1 MKEYGII
8 LDLDGTLWDSSY
20 QVMEAWNERLSMIPY
35 DKHRMTHPFMCSLMG
50 KPMDEIAYAFFPD
63 EPKETALHL
72 LDLCMD
78 HENGY
83 IREHGGKLYDKVLET
98 LAELNER
105 YGVYIVSN
113 CQDGY
118 IQAFLEY
125 FDAGRY
131 ISDFESFGV
140 TGLQKEDNIKLI
152 MERNG
157 LKGALYAGDTA
168 GDMNSTLL
176 AGIPFVWASY
186 GFGEVDT
193 DKCSA
198 VIGSFDELPAAADR
212 IFGNAVNC

>member
-63 EPKETALHL
+63 EPKEEALRL

-78 HENGY
+78 YENEY
-83 IREHGGKLYDKVLET
+83 ISKHGGKLYDRVLET
-98 LAELNER
+98 LSALSEKYSLI
-105 YGVYIVSN
+105 IVSN

-118 IQAFLEY
+118 IQAFLKY
-125 FDAGRY
+125 FDAERY

-140 TGLQKEDNIKLI
+140 TGLQKEDNIKLV
-152 MERNG
+152 MNRNG
-157 LKGALYAGDTA
+157 LKGALYAGDTIS
-168 GDMNSTLL
+168 DMRSTLL

-186 GFGEVDT
+186 GFGEAEE
-193 DKCSA
+193 DKCAA
-198 VIGSFDELPAAADR
+198 VIKSFDELPAAADR
-212 IFGNAVNC
+212 IFGDL